1 MNNKSLMEVLLE
13 EGYPPEDI
21 DRHDY
26 DLYVYVTPLTT
37 KVIKEW
43 MKDNNYTDN
52 LNGFLIQKFRD
63 QITGRIM
70 YDIAFQY
77 IPSLDTKEVQ

>member
-1 MNNKSLMEVLLE
+1 MNNKSLMKRLLE

-21 DRHDY
+21 HHHYY
-26 DLYVYVTPLTT
+26 DLYIYVTLLTT

-77 IPSLDTKEVQ
+77 IPSLDKKEVK

>member
-1 MNNKSLMEVLLE
+1 MNNKSLMERLLE
-13 EGYPPEDI
+13 AGYPPEDI
-21 DRHDY
+21 DHYYY

-37 KVIKEW
+37 RVLKAW

-52 LNGFLIQKFRD
+52 LNGFLVQKFRD

-77 IPSLDTKEVQ
+77 IPSLDKKVEN

>member
-1 MNNKSLMEVLLE
+1 MNNKSLMERLLE
-13 EGYPPEDI
+13 AGYPPEDI
-21 DRHDY
+21 AHHDS
-26 DLYVYVTPLTT
+26 DLYIYVTPLTT

-43 MKDNNYTDN
+43 MKDNNYTEN

-63 QITGRIM
+63 QITGKPM

-77 IPSLDTKEVQ
+77 VPSLDKKEVK

>member
-1 MNNKSLMEVLLE
+1 MSNKSLMEALLE
-13 EGYPPEDI
+13 AGYPSEDI
-21 DRHDY
+21 AHHDS
-26 DLYVYVTPLTT
+26 DLYIYVTPLTT

-43 MKDNNYTDN
+43 MKDNNYTEN

-77 IPSLDTKEVQ
+77 IPFLN

>member
-1 MNNKSLMEVLLE
+1 MNNKSLMERLLE

-21 DRHDY
+21 GHHDS

-37 KVIKEW
+37 KIIKEW

-52 LNGFLIQKFRD
+52 LYGIMVQTFKD
-63 QITGRIM
+63 QITGRMM

-77 IPSLDTKEVQ
+77 IPSLDKKEVK

>member
-1 MNNKSLMEVLLE
+1 MEVLLE

-21 DRHDY
+21 DHYYY

-37 KVIKEW
+37 KVITEW
-43 MKDNNYTDN
+43 ADE
-52 LNGFLIQKFRD
+52 NGYDSNFRDGWFVKTFKD
-63 QITGRIM
+63 QITGRKM

-77 IPSLDTKEVQ
+77 IPSLDKKEVE